1 MALIDLIQQNAAEL
15 PPDKQVEVLDFISFL
30 RQRQNPSKRVV
41 SDMERTQSIKK
52 SLKAL
57 ANMRVFADIHDPIE
71 WQRSLRQDRPLPG
84 RE

>member
-1 MALIDLIQQNAAEL
+1 MALIDLIHKNAAQL

-30 RQRQNPSKRVV
+30 RQRQYPSKMLG
-41 SDMERTQSIKK
+41 SNIERMQSIKK

-57 ANMRVFADIHDPIE
+57 ANMHVFNDIHDPIE